1 LVICYE
7 APTPH
12 SIVKCIHNYEKKD
25 YIESKV
31 DGIPPF
37 SPAYYDTVHGANIIF
52 SKFLLNFK
60 AQTYDW
66 H

>member
-1 LVICYE
+1 M
-7 APTPH
+7 
-12 SIVKCIHNYEKKD
+12 KKTD

-37 SPAYYDTVHGANIIF
+37 SPAYYDTIHGTNRNF

-60 AQTYDW
+60 ART
-66 H
+66 